1 MLQCNLNFMTK
12 SQGLSFLFS
21 LFFIATFSQ
30 SKICGTINCGN
41 EAVDFATVFCADN
54 KQAILSNSKGEFCL
68 NITSYPSKIEITCL
82 GFNKL
87 ITTVESEKQDLSNIQ
102 LIRGTFEANEVIISA
117 TRTDYKQ
124 GATFQVISKKEIEK
138 LNIGQDIPYIL
149 QYTPSAVNSS
159 DAGAGIGY
167 TSLRIRGTDATRIN
181 TTVNGIPVNDAES
194 QGTFWVNFSDLASSA
209 QSIQI
214 QRGVGTSSNGG
225 GAFGASINIQTLQ
238 LRDSSYA
245 SLTNNFGSFNSH
257 RNSLLFGTGL
267 LNNHFTLNGRL
278 SKITSKG
285 FIDRASSDMSSLY
298 MDASYFGKK
307 FSVHYVNFSGIEKTY
322 QAWNAVPQ
330 SKYDGNMLELTN
342 HYYNNLGYLY
352 LNKSDSLNLFSSAN
366 DRYNY
371 FTYQDQTDN
380 YKQYNHQLH
389 SNFNLTKHFLLN
401 VSLHYTRGLG
411 YYEEYKFKDQL
422 SNYGL
427 ANVVLSQDT
436 ISSSN
441 LIRQKWL
448 DNYFYGTTYSLFYK
462 KTRLTSILGGSSNQ
476 YFGKHYT
483 KIIWSEFASNSTPN
497 FEYDKNTA
505 LKNDH
510 SVYLKNIYQLNE
522 NISLYAD
529 IQYRSVRYNFEGFD
543 VFLLPSRQTVK
554 YQFVNPKVGITYN
567 LSRSQNMYAS
577 YSIANRE
584 PMRDDFISSTP
595 NSRPRAEKLGDL
607 ELGYKIIRKLF
618 NAQFISYFMN
628 YENQLVLTGKVND
641 VGSYTRMNVPK
652 SYRAGIEVLAEY
664 QLMRWMKLF
673 GNVTLSMNKIQEFS
687 EYIYGYYSG
696 ADSISITINNYKNS
710 DIAFSPSLIGLL
722 GTTINP
728 SKNLEL
734 SFVTKYVGKQYLDN
748 TSQDQKSLPQYIVG
762 DVKLVYALQPRWC
775 KQLGINAQ
783 INNLFNYRYASNG
796 YTYSSMY
803 DNQLIRENFVYPQ
816 AGTNFM
822 LGFIIGF

>member
-1 MLQCNLNFMTK
+1 
-12 SQGLSFLFS
+12 
-21 LFFIATFSQ
+21 
-30 SKICGTINCGN
+30 
-41 EAVDFATVFCADN
+41 
-54 KQAILSNSKGEFCL
+54 
-68 NITSYPSKIEITCL
+68 
-82 GFNKL
+82 
-87 ITTVESEKQDLSNIQ
+87 
-102 LIRGTFEANEVIISA
+102 
-117 TRTDYKQ
+117 
-124 GATFQVISKKEIEK
+124 
-138 LNIGQDIPYIL
+138 
-149 QYTPSAVNSS
+149 
-159 DAGAGIGY
+159 
-167 TSLRIRGTDATRIN
+167 
-181 TTVNGIPVNDAES
+181 
-194 QGTFWVNFSDLASSA
+194 
-209 QSIQI
+209 
-214 QRGVGTSSNGG
+214 
-225 GAFGASINIQTLQ
+225 
-238 LRDSSYA
+238 
-245 SLTNNFGSFNSH
+245 
-257 RNSLLFGTGL
+257 
-267 LNNHFTLNGRL
+267 
-278 SKITSKG
+278 
-285 FIDRASSDMSSLY
+285 
-298 MDASYFGKK
+298 
-307 FSVHYVNFSGIEKTY
+307 
-322 QAWNAVPQ
+322 
-330 SKYDGNMLELTN
+330 
-342 HYYNNLGYLY
+342 
-352 LNKSDSLNLFSSAN
+352 
-366 DRYNY
+366 
-371 FTYQDQTDN
+371 
-380 YKQYNHQLH
+380 
-389 SNFNLTKHFLLN
+389 
-401 VSLHYTRGLG
+401 
-411 YYEEYKFKDQL
+411 
-422 SNYGL
+422 
-427 ANVVLSQDT
+427 
-436 ISSSN
+436 
-441 LIRQKWL
+441 
-448 DNYFYGTTYSLFYK
+448 LFYK

-584 PMRDDFISSTP
+584 PMRDDFVSSTP
-595 NSRPRAEKLGDL
+595 NSRPSAEKLGDL

-618 NAQFISYFMN
+618 NAQFIGYFMN

-664 QLMRWMKLF
+664 QLMKWMKLF
-673 GNVTLSMNKIQEFS
+673 GNITLSRNKIQDFS

-722 GTTINP
+722 GTTVNP
-728 SKNLEL
+728 LKNLEL

-748 TSQDQKSLPQYIVG
+748 TSQDQKSLPQYIVS
-762 DVKLVYALQPRWC
+762 DFKLVYALHPKWC
-775 KQLGINAQ
+775 RQLGINAQ

-822 LGFIIGF
+822 LGCVIGF